1 LSEGPTHSFEEHTGE
16 VLLKV
21 TSATLPTLFEEA
33 GRALAELMAE
43 QWTDDPAAPT
53 ELVVVGAPDRDA
65 LLFEW
70 LNELLFR
77 SETQGRVYPYLQV
90 TALTHSELQAK
101 IRGALPSAPRT
112 AVKAA
117 TYHRL
122 QILQRPEGYTAT
134 IVLDV

>member
-1 LSEGPTHSFEEHTGE
+1 LSEGTAHSFEEHTGE

-21 TSATLPTLFEEA
+21 TSPTLPKLFEEA

-53 ELVVVGAPDRDA
+53 ELAVVGASDRDA

-77 SETQGRVYPYLQV
+77 SETQGRVYPNLRI
-90 TALTHSELQAK
+90 TALTDSELHAE
-101 IRGALPSAPRT
+101 IRGALASLPRT

-122 QILQRPEGYTAT
+122 QIVQRAEGYTAT

>member
-1 LSEGPTHSFEEHTGE
+1 MSEGPAHSFEEHTGE

-21 TSATLPTLFEEA
+21 TSPTLTKLFEEA

-53 ELVVVGAPDRDA
+53 EPVVVRAPDRDA
-65 LLFEW
+65 LLVEW
-70 LNELLFR
+70 LNELVFR
-77 SETQGRVYPYLQV
+77 SETGEKVYPYLAV
-90 TALTHSELQAK
+90 TALSDCELQAK
-101 IRGALPSAPRT
+101 IRGALPSPPRT

-122 QILQRPEGYTAT
+122 QIAQRPEGYTAT